1 MRTRG
6 AFVAASGKGQMEFAG
21 RSMERAP
28 IVNGAAVA
36 MCQLTIASPTC
47 GPQRDPRFETT
58 AH

>member
-1 MRTRG
+1 M
-6 AFVAASGKGQMEFAG
+6 AASGKGQMEFAG